1 MGWFGSL
8 QLAYKYAYDSI
19 CDANMRRALLTFDH
33 SIVLGSLFVLVIL
46 AGVCRVIYNKR
57 RLKKYTKRAQLESAH
72 GQEERVELNK
82 RELDEGDLFGI
93 RAIQSG
99 YFGGVAQSRP
109 SSVAG
114 DHEGEQSSSSN
125 TLLGSHPSPRA
136 GPASPMSSV
145 LTLPLEAR
153 HSSPLRKTVISTNE
167 DRPQTSSRAQTKSM
181 LQPSDA
187 ELHGSINHDPAV
199 NMYLNVPPSPTAQ
212 SRPSSSGFM
221 SRSRSSSDGSPEETP
236 EQSPDS
242 STFPSRTS
250 HYGGTY
256 VPSSGPQLAV
266 PNRVRDPSRPD
277 STSQY
282 PEHEIHSQ
290 SASIISRDSD
300 ATIRDNNRSI
310 RSSIQEEA
318 EFSTR
323 PTNSRHF
330 SYETTPSIQ
339 EEEFHTRPTN
349 SRHFSYERTPSIQ
362 EEEFPTRLPTGSRQ
376 VSDVSRSSIQEEEYF
391 TVQPSRPSSGRPYSA
406 RSSSYNRPY
415 GSHGTDVP
423 VPKIPQATATTT
435 AAGDWGAAIFE
446 DIDQSIQDTRTNPS
460 YHTSHLSD
468 SSSIYSTA
476 QRQSTGPQTT
486 MDPRAHFSRTS
497 TGRGYPEQMANIAPS
512 HELSSQSTASQTTT
526 TASEGTRRDS
536 DASSRLPSS
545 GDTSKTS
552 SHRNTRELGDF
563 YDSYWRQSQQ
573 PSPQPPSSSSSSSN
587 NTRMEEKAREGR
599 RQNQLEINVPTIAE
613 VPSPLATPVPSAG
626 IGKAM

>member
-8 QLAYKYAYDSI
+8 QLAYKYAYGSI
-19 CDANMRRALLTFDH
+19 YEDFIRGKLLTFDR
-33 SIVLGSLFVLVIL
+33 SMVLGSLFVLVIL
-46 AGVCRVIYNKR
+46 AGVCKVIYNKR
-57 RLKKYTKRAQLESAH
+57 RLKKYTKKAQLESAH
-72 GQEERVELNK
+72 GQDERVELNK

-114 DHEGEQSSSSN
+114 DLEGEQSSASN
-125 TLLGSHPSPRA
+125 TLLGSHPSPKVGA
-136 GPASPMSSV
+136 ASPMSSV
-145 LTLPLEAR
+145 HTLPLEAR
-153 HSSPLRKTVISTNE
+153 HSSSPLRKTVVSTNQ
-167 DRPQTSSRAQTKSM
+167 DRPQTSSRSQAKSM

-187 ELHGSINHDPAV
+187 ELHGSTNHDPAV
-199 NMYLNVPPSPTAQ
+199 NMYLNVPPSPTAH

-236 EQSPDS
+236 EQSPES
-242 STFPSRTS
+242 STFPSRNS

-256 VPSSGPQLAV
+256 VPSSVPQIAV

-277 STSQY
+277 SRSQY

-300 ATIRDNNRSI
+300 ATIRGNNRSI

-376 VSDVSRSSIQEEEYF
+376 VSDVSRSSIQEEEHF

-406 RSSSYNRPY
+406 RSSSYNNPY
-415 GSHGTDVP
+415 SSHGTDVP
-423 VPKIPQATATTT
+423 VPKIPQATTTAS
-435 AAGDWGAAIFE
+435 AAGDWGAAIFK

-486 MDPRAHFSRTS
+486 MDPRAHFSRIS

-512 HELSSQSTASQTTT
+512 QELSGQSTASQTT

-573 PSPQPPSSSSSSSN
+573 PSPQPTSSSN
-587 NTRMEEKAREGR
+587 STRTEEKAREGR

>member
-1 MGWFGSL
+1 M
-8 QLAYKYAYDSI
+8 
-19 CDANMRRALLTFDH
+19 
-33 SIVLGSLFVLVIL
+33 
-46 AGVCRVIYNKR
+46 
-57 RLKKYTKRAQLESAH
+57 
-72 GQEERVELNK
+72 ELNK

-114 DHEGEQSSSSN
+114 DFDGEQPSASN
-125 TLLGSHPSPRA
+125 TLLGSHPSPKA
-136 GPASPMSSV
+136 GAASPMSSV
-145 LTLPLEAR
+145 HTLPLEPR

-167 DRPQTSSRAQTKSM
+167 DRPQTSSRAQAKSM

-236 EQSPDS
+236 EQSPES
-242 STFPSRTS
+242 SNFPSRNS

-282 PEHEIHSQ
+282 SNHEIHSQ
-290 SASIISRDSD
+290 SASIISQDSD

-330 SYETTPSIQ
+330 SYEMTPSIQ
-339 EEEFHTRPTN
+339 EEEFPTRPTN
-349 SRHFSYERTPSIQ
+349 SRQFSYERTPSIQ

-391 TVQPSRPSSGRPYSA
+391 TAQPSRPSSGRPYSA
-406 RSSSYNRPY
+406 RTSSYNSPY
-415 GSHGTDVP
+415 ISHGTDGEN
-423 VPKIPQATATTT
+423 I
-435 AAGDWGAAIFE
+435 
-446 DIDQSIQDTRTNPS
+446 R
-460 YHTSHLSD
+460 L
-468 SSSIYSTA
+468 
-476 QRQSTGPQTT
+476 QRF
-486 MDPRAHFSRTS
+486 D
-497 TGRGYPEQMANIAPS
+497 
-512 HELSSQSTASQTTT
+512 
-526 TASEGTRRDS
+526 
-536 DASSRLPSS
+536 
-545 GDTSKTS
+545 
-552 SHRNTRELGDF
+552 
-563 YDSYWRQSQQ
+563 
-573 PSPQPPSSSSSSSN
+573 
-587 NTRMEEKAREGR
+587 
-599 RQNQLEINVPTIAE
+599 
-613 VPSPLATPVPSAG
+613 
-626 IGKAM
+626 